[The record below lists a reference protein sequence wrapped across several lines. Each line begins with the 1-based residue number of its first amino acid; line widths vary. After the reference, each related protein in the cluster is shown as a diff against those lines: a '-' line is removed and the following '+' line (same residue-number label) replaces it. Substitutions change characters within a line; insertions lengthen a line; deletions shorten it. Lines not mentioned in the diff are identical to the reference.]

1 MAGTW
6 RGFPEEDIA
15 AGVIVIVEVP
25 DGVTMGGGVTI
36 GGGVTE
42 ALPVLPQPAP

>member
-25 DGVTMGGGVTI
+25 GGVTM